1 MPSRFAAA
9 ALHKSIWFGLA
20 LLTVAPTTADAQSVA
35 DFYRGKT
42 VTLMIGVNVGGSYD
56 RDARLVARYLG
67 SHIPGNPTIVPQN
80 VIGGG
85 GIVMANN
92 LQFIAPKDGT
102 AIGMMPNTL
111 PMNQLA
117 GMKGVR
123 YDIGQ
128 FQWIGSMMP
137 PAHSAFVMSGA
148 SGAHNFDDVRR
159 KEYTAGASPKG
170 SYVYTIAALINEFLG
185 AKFKI
190 VAGYQGIA
198 NVYLAMERGE
208 VDGLGV
214 TWGEYRIVRENLIK
228 EKKVIPIV
236 QSAPKADDLPDIPT
250 LNDLAKNDED
260 RGVIAYLL
268 SGNRLGRPM
277 AAPPGIPADRLATLR
292 AAFDATMKDERFI
305 ADVKKARAEFGPISG
320 TTLQAAVADILKMP
334 HRWVERGKM
343 ILQ

>member
-1 MPSRFAAA
+1 MHVP
-9 ALHKSIWFGLA
+9 LLA
-20 LLTVAPTTADAQSVA
+20 LLCMASASGHAQSVA

-42 VTLMIGVNVGGSYD
+42 ITLMIGVNVGGSYD
-56 RDARLVARYLG
+56 RDARMVARYLG
-67 SHIPGNPTIVPQN
+67 SHIPGNPNIVPQN

-123 YDIGQ
+123 YDIGK

-137 PAHSAFVMSGA
+137 PAHSAFVMSEA
-148 SGAHNFDDVRR
+148 SGARSFDDVRR
-159 KEYTAGASPKG
+159 KAYTAGASPKG
-170 SYVYTIAALINEFLG
+170 SYVYTIAGLLNEYLG
-185 AKFKI
+185 SKFKI

-236 QSAPKADDLPDIPT
+236 QSAPKADDLTDVPT
-250 LNDLAKNDED
+250 LDELASNDED
-260 RGVIAYLL
+260 RGVISYLL
-268 SGNRLGRPM
+268 SGNRLGRPL
-277 AAPPGIPADRLATLR
+277 AAPPGVPADRLAALR
-292 AAFDATMKDERFI
+292 TAFDDTMKDPRFV
-305 ADVKKARAEFGPISG
+305 ADVEKARAEFGPIAG
-320 TTLQAAVADILKMP
+320 ATLQAAVADIMAMP
-334 HRWVERGKM
+334 YRWVERGRK
-343 ILQ
+343 ILE